1 MENNGVV
8 VVMVPFVAQGHLNQL
23 LHLSRLL
30 SAYNLP
36 IHVITTTT
44 HHRQAKLRIHGYWD
58 PISTA
63 NIHYHEYQI
72 PQFESPPP
80 DPNSSTKFPTHLIP
94 SFKASSH
101 LREPFAQ
108 LLATLSPTARRVIV
122 VHDYMMS
129 TVVQDV
135 VSFENTESYVFHCAS
150 AFSTFSYFWEGKG
163 RPCLDDVES
172 HMQLTKIPT
181 LEDAIPKD
189 FLESAMSNYVCHEFN
204 SGNLHDACK
213 VIDHKFIDLLA
224 EEGICG
230 SSKQWAMGPFNPVA
244 IIDDENPSKRHKV
257 LEWLDKRGKDS
268 VIYVSFGTTTSLSD
282 EQIQELAVGLE
293 NSEQNFIWVLRDA
306 DKGDIFEGEVRRIEL
321 PKGFEERVEEK
332 GLVVREW
339 APQLEILAHPATG
352 GFMTHCGWNSSM
364 ESITMGVPMA
374 AWPMHSDQ
382 PRNATLITEVIKT
395 GISVRD
401 WKDDHEVV
409 TSSCIEKS
417 IRKLMGSEEMRKR
430 AGKLGEEVRR
440 SVEEGGVTRMEIDSF
455 VAHITR
461 STNPCV

>member
-1 MENNGVV
+1 MENNEVV

-36 IHVITTTT
+36 IHIVTTTT
-44 HHRQAKLRIHGYWD
+44 HNRQAKLRIHGWN

-80 DPNSSTKFPTHLIP
+80 DPNASTKFPTHLIP
-94 SFKASSH
+94 SFTASSH
-101 LREPFAQ
+101 LREPFAK
-108 LLATLSPTARRVIV
+108 LLATISPTARRVIV
-122 VHDYMMS
+122 IHDYMMS

-150 AFSTFSYFWEGKG
+150 AFTTFSYFWEGKG
-163 RPCLDDVES
+163 RPFLDDVES
-172 HMQLTKIPT
+172 HMQLTKIPNFG
-181 LEDAIPKD
+181 EAVPAD
-189 FLESAMSNYVCHEFN
+189 FLESIIMSNYVCNTFN
-204 SGNLHDACK
+204 SGNLHDTCK
-213 VIDHKFIDLLA
+213 VIDHKFIDFLA
-224 EEGICG
+224 KEGIYG
-230 SSKQWAMGPFNPVA
+230 SSKQWAMGPFNPVS
-244 IIDDENPSKRHKV
+244 ITDDEHPSKRHMV
-257 LEWLDKRGKDS
+257 LEWLDKQSKNS

-282 EQIQELAVGLE
+282 KQIQELAIGLE

-306 DKGDIFEGEVRRIEL
+306 DKGDIFKGDVRRIEL
-321 PKGFEERVEEK
+321 PKGFEERVK
-332 GLVVREW
+332 GRGLVVREW

-364 ESITMGVPMA
+364 ESITMGVPMV

-395 GISVRD
+395 GISVKD
-401 WKDDHEVV
+401 WEDDHEVV
-409 TSSCIEKS
+409 TSSLIEKS
-417 IRKLMGSEEMRKR
+417 IKKLMGSDEISKR
-430 AGKLGEEVRR
+430 ADKLGEDVRR
-440 SVEEGGVTRMEIDSF
+440 SVEKGGVTRMEIDSF

-461 STNPCV
+461 

>member
-1 MENNGVV
+1 MEEKSGVV
-8 VVMVPFVAQGHLNQL
+8 VVVVPFVAQGHLNQL

-36 IHVITTTT
+36 IHIVGTTT
-44 HHRQAKLRIHGYWD
+44 HNRQAKLRVHGWD
-58 PISTA
+58 PISAA
-63 NIHYHEYQI
+63 NIHYHEYQT

-80 DPNSSTKFPTHLIP
+80 DPNASTKFPTHLIA

-108 LLATLSPTARRVIV
+108 LLATISPTARRVIV
-122 VHDYMMS
+122 VHDYLMS
-129 TVVQDV
+129 IVVQDV
-135 VSFENTESYVFHCAS
+135 VSFENTEAYVFHGAS
-150 AFSTFSYFWEGKG
+150 AFTTFSYIWEGKG
-163 RPCLDDVES
+163 KPCLDDVES
-172 HMQLTKIPT
+172 YMHLRKIPT
-181 LEDAIPKD
+181 LEGVIPAD
-189 FLESAMSNYVCHEFN
+189 FLERAVANNVCHKFN
-204 SGNLHDACK
+204 SGNLYDACK
-213 VIDHKFIDLLA
+213 VIDHKFLDFLA
-224 EEGICG
+224 EEGVCG

-257 LEWLDKRGKDS
+257 LEWIDKQAKDS

-282 EQIQELAVGLE
+282 EQIQELAIGLE

-321 PKGFEERVEEK
+321 PKGFEGRVEER

-364 ESITMGVPMA
+364 ESITMGIPMA

-401 WKDDHEVV
+401 GEDNEII
-409 TSSCIEKS
+409 SSSGIEKS
-417 IRKLMGSEEMRKR
+417 IRKLMGSDEMRKR
-430 AGKLGEEVRR
+430 AGKLGEDVRR
-440 SVEEGGVTRMEIDSF
+440 SVEEGGVTRMEMDSF

-461 STNPCV
+461 